1 MGNGNSI
8 VIEKISR
15 LKAKQKN
22 IEAKWS
28 KTGNPGLLQ
37 FFIDIV
43 PELLN
48 AERCSIFVFNPNAD
62 MLWLY
67 CGTDLQ
73 EGQIQVPRA
82 GSMVGEALSS
92 GSDKIATGLEE
103 KAGIHEIIDSSTGF
117 TTCNTLS
124 TPIFNTANDQV
135 IGVLQVLNKRG
146 AGSYSADDI
155 ALMRRLSGEI
165 NRYVESIYKHQ
176 EVAEILVKIKK
187 RIKGLENSL
196 ARNGIKKIREEE
208 EFISSITTQS
218 IGNRPG
224 RLH

>member
-1 MGNGNSI
+1 MENGNSI
-8 VIEKISR
+8 VIDKISR

-22 IEAKWS
+22 IEATWS

-43 PELLN
+43 PDLLN
-48 AERCSIFVFNPNAD
+48 AERCSIFVFNPTAD

-73 EGQIQVPRA
+73 EGQIQVPRK
-82 GSMVGEALSS
+82 GSMAGEALSS
-92 GSDKIATGLEE
+92 GNDIVVAGLEE
-103 KAGIHEIIDSSTGF
+103 KAGVHEIIDSSTGF

-124 TPIFNTANDQV
+124 IPIFNMANDQV

-146 AGSYSADDI
+146 TGDYSAEDI
-155 ALMRRLSGEI
+155 ALMQRLSGEI
-165 NRYVESIYKHQ
+165 SRYVESIYKHQ

-187 RIKGLENSL
+187 KIKGLENSL
-196 ARNGIKKIREEE
+196 ARNGIKKIKEE
-208 EFISSITTQS
+208 EFISSLTTRS